1 MKDKK
6 MIIYEIVTAILALVS
21 IFIVSIQF
29 FNILIPENVLNTLIK
44 IDDLIYIVFVIDYI
58 TRLSLSKNKRDF
70 IKNNKIDLIS
80 LIPFNAIF
88 KSLRI
93 LRLTKLLKLGRAI
106 KIAVLFARFKDDSK
120 LFFKTNHFGYVL
132 ITTIIFII
140 LGAFAMSYLEN
151 MDIGDSIWWSFVTTT
166 SVGYGDIYPTTSLG
180 RVIAVVL
187 MIIGLG
193 FVGMLSGTIATYFL
207 SQKKVKN
214 SYRYSVIEDIKDKL
228 DNFDDLSADELDD
241 ICLVLKTLKSSQ
253 KEVEF

>member
-1 MKDKK
+1 MKEKK
-6 MIIYEIVTAILALVS
+6 MIIYEIITAILALVS
-21 IFIVSIQF
+21 IFIVSIQI
-29 FNILIPENVLNTLIK
+29 FNIIIPENVLHTLIK

-58 TRLSLSKNKRDF
+58 TRLLLSKNKRYF
-70 IKNNKIDLIS
+70 IRNNKIDLIS

-88 KSLRI
+88 KSFRI

-140 LGAFAMSYLEN
+140 LGAFAISYLEN
-151 MDIGDSIWWSFVTTT
+151 IDIGDSIWWSFVTTT
-166 SVGYGDIYPTTSLG
+166 SVGYGDIYPTTNLG
-180 RVIAVVL
+180 RIIAVLL
-187 MIIGLG
+187 MITGLG

-241 ICLVLKTLKSSQ
+241 ICLVLKTLKSS
-253 KEVEF
+253 KEEV

>member
-6 MIIYEIVTAILALVS
+6 IIMHEIITAILALVS
-21 IFIVSIQF
+21 IFIVSIQI
-29 FNILIPENVLNTLIK
+29 FNIIIPENVLHTLIK

-93 LRLTKLLKLGRAI
+93 LKLNRLLKLGRLI
-106 KIAVLFARFKDDSK
+106 KISVLFARFKDDSR

-140 LGAFAMSYLEN
+140 LGAFAISYLEN
-151 MDIGDSIWWSFVTTT
+151 IDIGDSIWWSFVTTT

-180 RVIAVVL
+180 RIIAVVL

-241 ICLVLKTLKSSQ
+241 ICLVLKTLKSS
-253 KEVEF
+253 KEEV

>member
-1 MKDKK
+1 MKHSK
-6 MIIYEIVTAILALVS
+6 MIIYEIVTAILALIS

-29 FNILIPENVLNTLIK
+29 FNILIPQSVLHTLIK

-88 KSLRI
+88 KSFRI

-140 LGAFAMSYLEN
+140 LGAFAISYLEN
-151 MDIGDSIWWSFVTTT
+151 IDIGDSIWWSFVSTT

-180 RVIAVVL
+180 RIIAVVL

-241 ICLVLKTLKSSQ
+241 ICSVLKTLKSA
-253 KEVEF
+253 KEEVKY

>member
-6 MIIYEIVTAILALVS
+6 IIMHEIITAILALVS

-29 FNILIPENVLNTLIK
+29 FNILIPENVLHTLIK

-58 TRLSLSKNKRDF
+58 TRLSRSKNKRDF

-93 LRLTKLLKLGRAI
+93 LKLNKLLRLGRLV
-106 KIAVLFARFKDDSK
+106 KISVLFARFKDDSR

-132 ITTIIFII
+132 ITTIILIL
-140 LGAFAMSYLEN
+140 LGALAMSYLEN
-151 MDIGDSIWWSFVTTT
+151 IDIGDSIWWSFVTTT

-180 RVIAVVL
+180 RIIAVVL

-241 ICLVLKTLKSSQ
+241 ICLVLKTLKSS
-253 KEVEF
+253 KEEV

>member
-6 MIIYEIVTAILALVS
+6 IIIYEIITAILALVS
-21 IFIVSIQF
+21 VFIVSIQF
-29 FNILIPENVLNTLIK
+29 FNILIPENVLHTLIK

-58 TRLSLSKNKRDF
+58 TRLSRSKNKRDF

-88 KSLRI
+88 KSFRI

-140 LGAFAMSYLEN
+140 LGAFAISYLEN
-151 MDIGDSIWWSFVTTT
+151 IDIGDSIWWSFVTTT

-241 ICLVLKTLKSSQ
+241 ICLVLKTLKSS
-253 KEVEF
+253 KEEV

>member
-1 MKDKK
+1 MKHNK
-6 MIIYEIVTAILALVS
+6 MIIYEIVTAMLALIS

-29 FNILIPENVLNTLIK
+29 FNIIIPKSVLHTLIK

-140 LGAFAMSYLEN
+140 LGAFAISYLEN
-151 MDIGDSIWWSFVTTT
+151 IDIGDSIWWSFVTTT